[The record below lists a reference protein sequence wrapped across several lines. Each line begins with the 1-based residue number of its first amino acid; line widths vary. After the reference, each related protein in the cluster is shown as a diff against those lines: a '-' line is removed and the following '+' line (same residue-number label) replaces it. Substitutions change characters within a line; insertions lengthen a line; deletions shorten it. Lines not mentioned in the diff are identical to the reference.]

1 MTYDNTNSGA
11 LFKNTKKQKDNHPD
25 YTGTINVDG
34 EEFYIS
40 AWLKTSKGGSKY
52 MSLAVNPKEE
62 KPAKVSNQANHQP
75 FQDDVPF

>member
-34 EEFYIS
+34 TEYQLA
-40 AWLKTSKGGSKY
+40 AWIKTSKAGKTY
-52 MSLAVNPKEE
+52 MSLAVSE
-62 KPAKVSNQANHQP
+62 KQEDRSAKASPAPQT
-75 FQDDVPF
+75 FDDAVPF